1 MLCIRVSRIHRRQSA
16 YKRFVLK
23 VRQINIWK
31 VENVFSAWTYC
42 SISKSS
48 QIFPVILSCIY
59 CLLSEWANCWQMI
72 SHMSKLHQY
81 MMPSWQRMFSSQL
94 KTSGCC
100 WKKCDTVIA
109 HCWITCLDWIYFP
122 VVLHC
127 QMLIK
132 GIKWF
137 STQETVNK
145 LRLLFC
151 CLGSVFLLINTA
163 EKKSNKSATN
173 GKWENDLC
181 PFLLECEEQ
190 RRVLPLCV
198 VATSSKLISPLGFC
212 LCNTSRWLTAPLLS
226 WAQQQHKLYELRKLL
241 SGLYAYICV

>member
-1 MLCIRVSRIHRRQSA
+1 MFSVPGPIAASQSH
-16 YKRFVLK
+16 LK
-23 VRQINIWK
+23 Y
-31 VENVFSAWTYC
+31 F
-42 SISKSS
+42 
-48 QIFPVILSCIY
+48 
-59 CLLSEWANCWQMI
+59 LLSYLVFIVYSLSEQTVDRWFLIWVNYI
-72 SHMSKLHQY
+72 SIWCHLGK
-81 MMPSWQRMFSSQL
+81 
-94 KTSGCC
+94 GCFPLSLRPVAVAG
-100 WKKCDTVIA
+100 KKICDTVIA
-109 HCWITCLDWIYFP
+109 HCWITCMDWIYFP

-145 LRLLFC
+145 LRLLFF

-181 PFLLECEEQ
+181 TFLLECEEQ

-198 VATSSKLISPLGFC
+198 VATSSKLIYPLGFC

-226 WAQQQHKLYELRKLL
+226 WAQQQHKLHELRKFL